1 MPLTATAGLFAA
13 WAVHDAEEWFTNGP
27 WARARGV
34 PISDALA
41 RRAIGVMGLLVAGA
55 AVDGA
60 RTGGRS
66 PVFQSALLAYGLH
79 GFSHLAMA
87 ARFGGYAPGVAT
99 TPIVVLP
106 FWIWASSRLAR
117 AGVRRPARGLLPR
130 AGVFAVGGL
139 AASYGVAV
147 LASGADR
154 PAGTG

>member
-1 MPLTATAGLFAA
+1 MPLTATAGLLAA
-13 WAVHDAEEWFTNGP
+13 WAVHDAEEWRTNGP

-34 PISDALA
+34 PLSDAVA
-41 RRAIGVMGLLVAGA
+41 HRAIVVMGVLVAGA

-66 PVFQSALLAYGLH
+66 PWFQSALLAYGLH

-87 ARFGGYAPGVAT
+87 ARSGGYAPGVAT
-99 TPIVVLP
+99 TPIAVLP

-117 AGVRRPARGLLPR
+117 AGVRRPARELLPR
-130 AGVFAVGGL
+130 AGALAVGGL

-147 LASGADR
+147 LVPRGGRSVH
-154 PAGTG
+154 AG